1 VVVKD
6 SQFDPE
12 WRQEPRYWVK
22 NSSTDDKTELREP
35 AMHRLVSFD
44 GSSRSVVWFRG
55 HRIYENYFLSRLYLE
70 YCPFKTLETL
80 VAKHAKYD
88 LIDEETL
95 DDNGKPMDRIRI
107 PRRALWSFFEDLAEA
122 ACVMAHGH
130 NPLDPTA
137 NVRDGW
143 ETIIH
148 RDLKPPNIFLGLP
161 RTTGERGIPELK
173 CADFGIAVPYNYA
186 HMKNPQ
192 GMLDNGTVGWRAP
205 EHSERIGLNNPAH
218 KLSSATNVWGMGR
231 IMLALIELLHKR
243 NNEVN
248 YCEHEGQ
255 VQHAPGKEERLEFYG
270 AKLYELIERCL
281 GPGPRDRI
289 TATGLL
295 KSIRENLDDDHGGR
309 PAQLEV
315 GDILEYAADIK
326 WAVERKEG

>member
-1 VVVKD
+1 
-6 SQFDPE
+6 
-12 WRQEPRYWVK
+12 
-22 NSSTDDKTELREP
+22 
-35 AMHRLVSFD
+35 
-44 GSSRSVVWFRG
+44 
-55 HRIYENYFLSRLYLE
+55 
-70 YCPFKTLETL
+70 
-80 VAKHAKYD
+80 
-88 LIDEETL
+88 
-95 DDNGKPMDRIRI
+95 
-107 PRRALWSFFEDLAEA
+107 
-122 ACVMAHGH
+122 
-130 NPLDPTA
+130 
-137 NVRDGW
+137 
-143 ETIIH
+143 
-148 RDLKPPNIFLGLP
+148 
-161 RTTGERGIPELK
+161 
-173 CADFGIAVPYNYA
+173 
-186 HMKNPQ
+186 
-192 GMLDNGTVGWRAP
+192 
-205 EHSERIGLNNPAH
+205 
-218 KLSSATNVWGMGR
+218 MGR